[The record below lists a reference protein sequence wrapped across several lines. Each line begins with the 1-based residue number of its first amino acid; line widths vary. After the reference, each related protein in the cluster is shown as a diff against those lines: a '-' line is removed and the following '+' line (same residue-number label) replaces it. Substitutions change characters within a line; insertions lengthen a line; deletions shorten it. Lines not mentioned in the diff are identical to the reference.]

1 MDSSVHFDGFA
12 GEQQADIAV
21 QVDLSRFGTLKSER
35 EEDELCQQTEKA
47 ITDKVEDA

>member
-12 GEQQADIAV
+12 GEEQADIAV

-35 EEDELCQQTEKA
+35 AEDKLCQQTEKTIA
-47 ITDKVEDA
+47 DKMEDA